1 MNEYI
6 EKLKSLFEKSHYGEE
21 YKRKCIEYAE
31 RLLSNELPVIYDLE
45 HLTMVLGIKKKIL
58 TKMIF
63 AYQNF
68 YSIVQIPKKSGGFRE
83 LQIPSVE
90 LKYIQRWILDNILK
104 KIRISK
110 HATGFC
116 NRKSIVDNAKIH
128 IGNKCILNMDIKDFF
143 PSIKFKMVFRIFVY
157 YGYTKEL
164 SFIFAKLCTYNGF
177 LPQGSP
183 ASPYISNIVSLKIDK
198 RLSRL
203 AEKYH
208 ANYSRYADDI
218 TFSANSSM
226 KKLPEIIKRILL
238 EEGFMV
244 NEKKTR
250 FQYFYQRQEVTG
262 LTVNNERIRV
272 NKNYKKEL
280 YKTIYYCQKFGVNNH
295 LEKINCHKNFYKEYL
310 YGKAYFINMV
320 EPEEG
325 KKIFKLLEE
334 IQWDY

>member
-1 MNEYI
+1 MDEYI
-6 EKLKSLFEKSHYGEE
+6 KKLKLLLENSDYEEE

-31 RLLSNELPVIYDLE
+31 RLLLNGLPVIYDLE
-45 HLTMVLGIKKKIL
+45 HLILVLGIKKKIL

-63 AYQNF
+63 AYHNF
-68 YSIVQIPKKSGGFRE
+68 YSTVEIPKKSGGSRK

-104 KIRISK
+104 KIKISK
-110 HATGFC
+110 HAIGFC
-116 NRKSIVDNAKIH
+116 NEKSIVDNAKIH

-143 PSIKFKMVFRIFVY
+143 PSINFEMVFRIFIY

-164 SFIFAKLCTYNGF
+164 SFIFTRLCTYDGF

-183 ASPYISNIVSLKIDK
+183 TSPYISNIVSLKIDK

-218 TFSANSSM
+218 TFSSNSSM
-226 KKLPEIIKRILL
+226 KKLPEIIQKILL

-244 NEKKTR
+244 NKKKTR

-262 LTVNNERIRV
+262 LIVNNGRV
-272 NKNYKKEL
+272 RVKKSYKKEL
-280 YKTIYYCQKFGVNNH
+280 YQTIYYCQKFGVNNH